1 MRSMLGGRRTH
12 FIHRTVKMAEVVD
25 KMRSVHHLNNVN
37 TGNGFVLQTLSV
49 LPPIVQYQTNESVKI
64 FSKSNKQTIV
74 VYLMT
79 G

>member
-1 MRSMLGGRRTH
+1 
-12 FIHRTVKMAEVVD
+12 MAEVVD

-37 TGNGFVLQTLSV
+37 TGNVFVLQTLSV
-49 LPPIVQYQTNESVKI
+49 LPPIVQHQTNESVKI